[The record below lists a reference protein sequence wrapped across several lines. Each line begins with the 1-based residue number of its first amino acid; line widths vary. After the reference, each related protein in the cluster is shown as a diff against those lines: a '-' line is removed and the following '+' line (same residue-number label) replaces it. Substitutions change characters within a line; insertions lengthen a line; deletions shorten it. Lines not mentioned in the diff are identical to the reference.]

1 MCEIKPEDRLDNLLI
16 KYKYSLIE
24 EEALLNETR
33 ECNEELIKKHQEIKN
48 RKRNI
53 KNKIISL
60 VLSVLLLTGVNY
72 KATKTIDKYI
82 NNNKIETILY
92 STTHSIYMIAL
103 IIFIYKYSYKITIL
117 SKDLKYKID
126 DFKSSHI
133 FTNSLKEEI
142 ESVINSN
149 KELKKEFFKLYSDLS
164 IYNFDIIN
172 EFDSLHLKEKE
183 MNKRL
188 ERGIYGK
195 NI

>member
-117 SKDLKYKID
+117 SKDLKYKIA

>member
-1 MCEIKPEDRLDNLLI
+1 
-16 KYKYSLIE
+16 
-24 EEALLNETR
+24 
-33 ECNEELIKKHQEIKN
+33 
-48 RKRNI
+48 
-53 KNKIISL
+53 
-60 VLSVLLLTGVNY
+60 
-72 KATKTIDKYI
+72 
-82 NNNKIETILY
+82 
-92 STTHSIYMIAL
+92 MIAL

>member
-33 ECNEELIKKHQEIKN
+33 ECNEELIKKHEEIKN

-149 KELKKEFFKLYSDLS
+149 KELKKEFFKLYRDLS